1 MYRNLLSSPA
11 RIQVP
16 WIKVTIG
23 NYTFGVFTKTTNS
36 KLSSDLN
43 YGAIYNVQYPNFVK
57 SLTVTKINGQIN
69 QYTLNVSYP
78 VTAND
83 DPNFFDKV
91 LSSVSKTRKIIFS
104 YGDMSTPSFAFKDEE
119 AIITKVTQQFSMTGS
134 VITYVINATSS
145 SILNKSSNWTFP
157 GGLKQPSVEIK
168 RLLSSNKYG
177 LTQLFTGMN
186 KNNIDKL
193 IAGDDK
199 LVEISTKKNI
209 SALDYVMYLVNCMI
223 PKSSRN
229 NTGVDSDIYVFTI
242 HDDSTYEKINES
254 LGLNIKGPYFKVSRI
269 SHKINRNDAFTID
282 LGFGNSGTI
291 VTNFSID
298 QDENYSMLYDYTS
311 ELNTNNYVQ
320 RLDNNGKWQT
330 IWSPSVT
337 SKNDFSATLPED
349 LVWWTKMTKYPIKA
363 TITVQGLLR
372 PALLMSYLKLNVI
385 FPGGRKHNASGT
397 YLITQQIDSIN
408 EQGYKT
414 TLSLVRIIGDDS
426 NTI

>member
-1 MYRNLLSSPA
+1 
-11 RIQVP
+11 
-16 WIKVTIG
+16 
-23 NYTFGVFTKTTNS
+23 
-36 KLSSDLN
+36 
-43 YGAIYNVQYPNFVK
+43 
-57 SLTVTKINGQIN
+57 
-69 QYTLNVSYP
+69 
-78 VTAND
+78 
-83 DPNFFDKV
+83 
-91 LSSVSKTRKIIFS
+91 
-104 YGDMSTPSFAFKDEE
+104 
-119 AIITKVTQQFSMTGS
+119 
-134 VITYVINATSS
+134 
-145 SILNKSSNWTFP
+145 
-157 GGLKQPSVEIK
+157 
-168 RLLSSNKYG
+168 LSSNKYG

-298 QDENYSMLYDYTS
+298 QDENYSMLYDYTN

-320 RLDNNGKWQT
+320 RLDNNGK
-330 IWSPSVT
+330 
-337 SKNDFSATLPED
+337 
-349 LVWWTKMTKYPIKA
+349 
-363 TITVQGLLR
+363 
-372 PALLMSYLKLNVI
+372 
-385 FPGGRKHNASGT
+385 
-397 YLITQQIDSIN
+397 
-408 EQGYKT
+408 
-414 TLSLVRIIGDDS
+414 
-426 NTI
+426 